1 MKVVFCLSCGARLD
15 RRLLDG
21 REREVCPQCGFIH
34 YRQLIVGAGA
44 LVEQRGTLLLIR
56 RATSPFQN
64 CWGLPAGHVEAD
76 ENPAA
81 AAVRETLE
89 ETGLRVS
96 VRRLVNAYFFD
107 DHSEGNGVFLVYA
120 CDVTGGDP
128 AATAEASRVAFFERE
143 SLPEE
148 LAGGGHRAAIIA
160 WKETIVA
167 SNDPLQ
173 RSGARDAR
181 PGR

>member
-1 MKVVFCLSCGARLD
+1 MKVAFCSSCGSRLAE
-15 RRLLDG
+15 RPLDG
-21 REREVCPQCGFIH
+21 RGRKVCPACGFVH

-44 LVEQRGTLLLIR
+44 LIAQEGKLLLIR
-56 RATSPFQN
+56 RATSPFEG

-76 ENPAA
+76 EDPAT

-89 ETGLRVS
+89 ETGLHVAILG
-96 VRRLVNAYFFD
+96 LVDAYFFN
-107 DHSEGNGVFLVYA
+107 DHPKGNGVFLVYA
-120 CDVTGGDP
+120 CDVTGGCASP
-128 AATAEASRVAFFERE
+128 TVEASRLGFFERG

-160 WKETIVA
+160 WKKTTGA
-167 SNDPLQ
+167 SNDALQ
-173 RSGARDAR
+173 RTRARDAR